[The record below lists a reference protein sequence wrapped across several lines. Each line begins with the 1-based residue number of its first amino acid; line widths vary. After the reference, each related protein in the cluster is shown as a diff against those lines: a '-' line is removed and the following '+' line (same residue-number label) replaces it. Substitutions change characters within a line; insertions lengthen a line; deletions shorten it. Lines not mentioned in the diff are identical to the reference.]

1 MIAWLKS
8 VMMLLMNLPEA
19 FIKRMESRLGSACGD
34 FLAAHEKEALKAFHL
49 NTARISV
56 KDFEAWLTS
65 QDQLCASLCAH
76 GSGYTYTFNNDRSI
90 GNLPLHHAGA
100 IYSQDAAAMLP
111 VLGVDIKQDMRILDM
126 CATPGGKTSQL
137 AMSVDGGS
145 GFVLA
150 NEPNLSRNRI
160 LISNIERMGY
170 RNVIT
175 SCLDPSDIAMVYPEY
190 FDLILVDAPCSGEGM
205 FRKYPESINEWS
217 EENIALC
224 AARQR
229 DILDAAVS
237 CLKPGGML
245 IYSTCTYALE
255 EDEEQVE
262 YLISRHG
269 LSVFEPSEKVSAN
282 ALKSAPGSY
291 RCYPH
296 LYDGEGQFM
305 AYLKKPGDNAGSIS
319 DRFAP
324 ELSELSGSDKNQL
337 VSASENAFD
346 GIKLLK
352 YRDRYVCVPA
362 CPERLPKR
370 GITSIGVTAAVFD
383 EKKKRFV
390 PHHQFFSAYGGD
402 MQFRIEADADDPVL
416 MQYLNGMELP
426 APDGFSKG
434 YGAVCVLGVPIGG
447 VRIAGGRAKNLYPK
461 GLRETHL

>member
-1 MIAWLKS
+1 
-8 VMMLLMNLPEA
+8 MLLMNLPES
-19 FIKRMESRLGSACGD
+19 FIKRMESLLGSSCGD
-34 FLAAHEKEALKAFHL
+34 LLAAHEKEALKAFHL
-49 NTARISV
+49 NTARITA
-56 KDFEAWLTS
+56 DEFETWLSS

-76 GSGYTYTFNNDRSI
+76 GSGYTYSFNNERSI
-90 GNLPLHHAGA
+90 GSLPLHHAGA
-100 IYSQDAAAMLP
+100 LYSQDPAAMLP
-111 VLGVDIKQDMRILDM
+111 VCGVEISPDMRILDM
-126 CATPGGKTSQL
+126 CAAPGGKTSQL
-137 AMSVDGGS
+137 AMAVDGGS

-175 SCLDPSDIAMVYPEY
+175 SCLDPSDIANVYPEY

-229 DILDAAVS
+229 DILDAAVC
-237 CLKPGGML
+237 CLKPGGKL
-245 IYSTCTYALE
+245 IYSTCTYAPE

-262 YLISRHG
+262 YLLGRHG

-282 ALKSAPGSY
+282 ALKTAPGSY

-305 AYLKKPGDNAGSIS
+305 AYLKKPGLSSGNTPG
-319 DRFAP
+319 RFAP
-324 ELSELSGSDKNQL
+324 ELTVLSGSDIKQL
-337 VSASENAFD
+337 SSAAGNAFD
-346 GIKLLK
+346 GFGLFK
-352 YRDRYVCVPA
+352 YRDRYVCIPS

-402 MQFRIEADADDPVL
+402 MQYRMDMDPGDPAI

-426 APDGFSKG
+426 ASDGFSKG
-434 YGAVCVLGVPIGG
+434 YGAVCVLGVPVGG
-447 VRIAGGRAKNLYPK
+447 IRIAGGRAKNLYPK